1 MAETN
6 KESSPP
12 LGKRGDLLR
21 RLAKKLISVTG
32 NDKINKKLSRG
43 GYGRVF
49 NIFDEASQFVLDDLN
64 TGKKLKIV
72 GVRDNDDEY
81 FTDEQTPKF
90 KQFCEKLIREREE
103 KDGLPT
109 NREAL
114 RIIKNKVRE
123 RLGLPNSSELIP
135 DRNVDLIY
143 GASKNILKKR
153 HVDDELQTDLDWEDA
168 QKLLRKIEAER
179 VHILRERGLDS
190 LYIAFGFLE
199 WKKEDSNNKT
209 KSFNSPLCLMKV
221 SLATDKKKEKY
232 KLLSD
237 GDLED
242 NSDLIEALKQD
253 TGYSPPSISDYWRE
267 DGKKN
272 SFELEEFHKAFEHF
286 IRKYKGWKVRNRIA
300 VGIFKSRGIDSS
312 EIDPNNFSNESVD
325 RTETLLAGSGFRAEP
340 NGDREVDAPKDRKRV
355 PAFVLQV
362 DSSQHAAILEV
373 SEGRDAVIEGPP
385 GTGKSHTIVNLIAD
399 AMRRGKT
406 VLFLAQ
412 KVAALDV
419 VYSRLSE
426 KELGLNKKSIRL
438 YSKHATRTVLY
449 GKSGEINKKIA
460 SVRESKANNLLDT
473 CNKRD
478 ECLTEL
484 NDFAHLML
492 KKIHGETYQNVITT
506 SKVRESDIGSERK
519 PKFKLSSR
527 FDLKDDHDDIARIR
541 EISQITEGLDDTAKS
556 LLKTIRCEQTD
567 PFKIEELTNTANRIN
582 SELEPFLK
590 NYGNHSLLSC
600 RSNAEQFDRSRERRL
615 LMEQTFN
622 DLINYKSASH
632 KGDAKIFDKLLDET
646 IFTNST
652 LDKFDSINALKSSED
667 VAQKLNEIFELRS
680 QLEGES
686 KLCEDLIKQS
696 EKIVSGYQLKVIDS
710 NPNSH
715 PHLKFPKNLKFIDD
729 QLLTQDLAK
738 IDSAIKKVK
747 QANRKRSQIRNICF
761 ELNSSDELKTHYDL
775 LQSKGFSLIS
785 CHIPFSKA
793 SSSRKF
799 LISIFK
805 EKTSFSDLRR
815 KTDDLIALTA
825 NTESTDGVLQSEGLL
840 FSEDELL
847 KTKET
852 LETVSHKLK
861 ALKNLSTQ
869 LAKRGYLEDK
879 SEAIAEESRVVKKI
893 LEMVSAIN
901 LIKEEFSESSIKDF
915 NSDQIKQFIDTF
927 LSLSK
932 ILESAVQTADE
943 LECSSVPETATDIHS
958 LLSSIIG
965 SRTSL
970 TKIFAINA
978 NLAALEKS
986 KGIGEWCREL
996 FEQNVSVE
1004 DKYIAHLYRF
1014 ITKKISSKDRAV
1026 FQYKQ
1031 KFYQNLKKKFAKLE
1045 QQSREELAHSIRT
1058 QMPNSRDI
1066 PTVHKLKVGEKGGNS
1081 LLEHVANTNARVTV
1095 RELCDRAF
1103 DSLKHYCNCF
1113 LMTPS
1118 SVANYIPR
1126 NTTFDLVIIDE
1137 ASQMLPEE
1145 AVGSILRSEQ
1155 VVVVGDPMQ
1164 MPPFKGMVTTLYDE
1178 EYDNPDEDDGMGK
1191 QTSILD
1197 LASQSFSDYRRLRYH
1212 YRSEDENLIRFSN
1225 KEFYENDLITIPNQ
1239 HQGLEHGVHYVNAK
1253 GTYNSGKSGCSKNPN
1268 KEEAEKLVELIIQEV
1283 RERPDWSLG
1292 VAVINQQQAIRV
1304 EEILRERTEMDTKFR
1319 EFESKWSQ
1327 GSEYFFIKNLE
1338 NVQGD
1343 ERDTILISTVYGR
1356 DADGKA
1362 HNRFG
1367 PINFTK
1373 GENRINVLVTRAKK
1387 RVVLCSSMF
1396 PNDITSQSTGAQ
1408 VLRRYLQYAMT
1419 GEMDGANSGHS
1430 EDHEH
1435 YYDAPWEKWFHDRL
1449 EADGFIV
1456 DPQVGVSSWRID
1468 LGVKHNDY
1476 PAGYI
1481 CGIELDGPDHL
1492 SLSARDRDIERQS
1505 ILERKGWTIFRVW
1518 SMDFF
1523 NDMEGEYQIIKKAIE
1538 STLREKV
1545 ATLKIE
1551 PEPKLEPLI
1560 KEEVSTA
1567 SPSQILGY

>member
-1 MAETN
+1 
-6 KESSPP
+6 
-12 LGKRGDLLR
+12 
-21 RLAKKLISVTG
+21 
-32 NDKINKKLSRG
+32 
-43 GYGRVF
+43 
-49 NIFDEASQFVLDDLN
+49 
-64 TGKKLKIV
+64 
-72 GVRDNDDEY
+72 
-81 FTDEQTPKF
+81 
-90 KQFCEKLIREREE
+90 
-103 KDGLPT
+103 
-109 NREAL
+109 
-114 RIIKNKVRE
+114 
-123 RLGLPNSSELIP
+123 
-135 DRNVDLIY
+135 
-143 GASKNILKKR
+143 
-153 HVDDELQTDLDWEDA
+153 
-168 QKLLRKIEAER
+168 
-179 VHILRERGLDS
+179 
-190 LYIAFGFLE
+190 
-199 WKKEDSNNKT
+199 
-209 KSFNSPLCLMKV
+209 
-221 SLATDKKKEKY
+221 
-232 KLLSD
+232 
-237 GDLED
+237 
-242 NSDLIEALKQD
+242 
-253 TGYSPPSISDYWRE
+253 
-267 DGKKN
+267 
-272 SFELEEFHKAFEHF
+272 
-286 IRKYKGWKVRNRIA
+286 
-300 VGIFKSRGIDSS
+300 
-312 EIDPNNFSNESVD
+312 
-325 RTETLLAGSGFRAEP
+325 
-340 NGDREVDAPKDRKRV
+340 
-355 PAFVLQV
+355 
-362 DSSQHAAILEV
+362 
-373 SEGRDAVIEGPP
+373 
-385 GTGKSHTIVNLIAD
+385 
-399 AMRRGKT
+399 
-406 VLFLAQ
+406 
-412 KVAALDV
+412 
-419 VYSRLSE
+419 
-426 KELGLNKKSIRL
+426 
-438 YSKHATRTVLY
+438 
-449 GKSGEINKKIA
+449 
-460 SVRESKANNLLDT
+460 
-473 CNKRD
+473 
-478 ECLTEL
+478 
-484 NDFAHLML
+484 
-492 KKIHGETYQNVITT
+492 
-506 SKVRESDIGSERK
+506 
-519 PKFKLSSR
+519 
-527 FDLKDDHDDIARIR
+527 
-541 EISQITEGLDDTAKS
+541 
-556 LLKTIRCEQTD
+556 
-567 PFKIEELTNTANRIN
+567 
-582 SELEPFLK
+582 
-590 NYGNHSLLSC
+590 
-600 RSNAEQFDRSRERRL
+600 
-615 LMEQTFN
+615 
-622 DLINYKSASH
+622 
-632 KGDAKIFDKLLDET
+632 
-646 IFTNST
+646 
-652 LDKFDSINALKSSED
+652 
-667 VAQKLNEIFELRS
+667 
-680 QLEGES
+680 
-686 KLCEDLIKQS
+686 
-696 EKIVSGYQLKVIDS
+696 
-710 NPNSH
+710 
-715 PHLKFPKNLKFIDD
+715 
-729 QLLTQDLAK
+729 
-738 IDSAIKKVK
+738 
-747 QANRKRSQIRNICF
+747 
-761 ELNSSDELKTHYDL
+761 
-775 LQSKGFSLIS
+775 
-785 CHIPFSKA
+785 
-793 SSSRKF
+793 
-799 LISIFK
+799 
-805 EKTSFSDLRR
+805 
-815 KTDDLIALTA
+815 
-825 NTESTDGVLQSEGLL
+825 
-840 FSEDELL
+840 
-847 KTKET
+847 
-852 LETVSHKLK
+852 
-861 ALKNLSTQ
+861 
-869 LAKRGYLEDK
+869 
-879 SEAIAEESRVVKKI
+879 
-893 LEMVSAIN
+893 MVSAIN

-1004 DKYIAHLYRF
+1004 NKYIAHLYRF